1 MSDEPDEPER
11 LPLPPAI
18 ELLRSIW
25 ELNHALEQVSL
36 RLDRAIGIT
45 APQRLL
51 LRIVG
56 RYPGLT
62 AGALARLHHVDP
74 GTISVRL
81 RDLERAGLLTRTK
94 DPRDRRR
101 VTVAL
106 TAAGRAL
113 DGPLAGSAE
122 AAVERVLAVTAGA
135 ELHGATHLL
144 AALSR
149 ALRSTLEEPLGHEPA
164 RAVRRGVRRSPEGRG

>member
-1 MSDEPDEPER
+1 MSDELDEPER

-36 RLDRAIGIT
+36 RLDRALGIS
-45 APQRLL
+45 APQRLM

-62 AGALARLHHVDP
+62 AGDLARLHHVDP

-113 DGPLAGSAE
+113 DGPLEGSAE
-122 AAVERVLAVTAGA
+122 ACAERLLEGTSYA
-135 ELHGATHLL
+135 ELHGAKMLL
-144 AALSR
+144 AGL
-149 ALRSTLEEPLGHEPA
+149 A
-164 RAVRRGVRRSPEGRG
+164 RELRRSLERPLAGASAGEPTRVRGRR